1 MAREVVIV
9 GAARTPLGAFQ
20 GGLASPMQLSL
31 LVLAIGAGAMVVSH
45 ANDSYFWV
53 VSQFSGLSLKE
64 GYRGITIMTFLQG
77 TSALAM
83 VLILY
88 FFFA

>member
-1 MAREVVIV
+1 VSALLS
-9 GAARTPLGAFQ
+9 PLAFQ
-20 GGLASPMQLSL
+20 AGLTSPMQLSL
-31 LVLAIGAGAMVVSH
+31 LVLAIGAGAMIVSH

-64 GYRGITIMTFLQG
+64 AYKGMTVMTFLQG
-77 TSALAM
+77 TSALAI
-83 VLILY
+83 VLLLY